1 MQSQLSNKM
10 YGSLHQEQ
18 NQINSC
24 NKCCESLLLLIHQN
38 LLTSFIPPVTIR
50 PPGKCSS
57 TFGEDVLCGHVA
69 LSHHVLRPPRQ
80 RRRRQ
85 RLKFPR
91 PGSTPAEPEGLQPKR
106 RAAAVTSNF
115 PPGFILLL
123 LQPPSNIQRRRGF
136 HANSLPAAHNYS
148 RTFSP
153 SIDLLVPSA
162 KEVSVEIDAAKFTL
176 KCCFFLIAAAAAG
189 HQ

>member
-1 MQSQLSNKM
+1 M
-10 YGSLHQEQ
+10 
-18 NQINSC
+18 
-24 NKCCESLLLLIHQN
+24 
-38 LLTSFIPPVTIR
+38 TIR

-57 TFGEDVLCGHVA
+57 TSGVDVLCGRVA
-69 LSHHVLRPPRQ
+69 LSHHVLWHPRQ
-80 RRRRQ
+80 QWRRRR
-85 RLKFPR
+85 LKFSR
-91 PGSTPAEPEGLQPKR
+91 PGSTLAEPEGLQPKR

-123 LQPPSNIQRRRGF
+123 LHPPSNIQRWWWRRRRGF
-136 HANSLPAAHNYS
+136 HANRLPAAHNYS

-176 KCCFFLIAAAAAG
+176 KC
-189 HQ
+189 